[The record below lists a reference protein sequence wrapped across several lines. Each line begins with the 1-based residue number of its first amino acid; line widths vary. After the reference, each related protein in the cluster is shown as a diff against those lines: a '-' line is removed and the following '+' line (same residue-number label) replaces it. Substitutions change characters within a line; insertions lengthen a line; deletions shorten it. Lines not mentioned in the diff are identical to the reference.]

1 METLQTLQAEA
12 IRALRDVL
20 RDPDAKPDT
29 RLRAAEAL
37 LRAEPSAAPVG
48 KAALEAATD
57 EELLAAAR
65 GVHPREKG
73 PAVPAAE
80 TVPSD
85 TLTLL
90 AQPVSRHGGDPKG
103 TRDLETAGGTQNGPA
118 KCDPPGLALPK
129 RGKLKPA
136 LDRQISLDNTPRDS
150 GPTPTP
156 EPWE

>member
-1 METLQTLQAEA
+1 METLQTLHDEA

-20 RDPDAKPDT
+20 RDPDTKPDT

-37 LRAEPSAAPVG
+37 LRAGPSAVPTG
-48 KAALEAATD
+48 TAATLAATD
-57 EELLAAAR
+57 DELLAVAR

-85 TLTLL
+85 TPTLL
-90 AQPVSRHGGDPKG
+90 ARPVSRHGGDPKG

-118 KCDPPGLALPK
+118 KCDPPGLVTPK

-136 LDRQISLDNTPRDS
+136 LDRQIWLDN
-150 GPTPTP
+150 TPTP

>member
-1 METLQTLQAEA
+1 MVVSRAMESLKALQAEA

-20 RDPDAKPDT
+20 RDPEAKPDV

-37 LRAEPSAAPVG
+37 LRAEADVVPVG
-48 KAALEAATD
+48 TGAALSVTD
-57 EELLAAAR
+57 DELLAAAR

-85 TLTLL
+85 ALTDRPEPDVQIP
-90 AQPVSRHGGDPKG
+90 ARG
-103 TRDLETAGGTQNGPA
+103 TQRGPAISKPARGTQNGPA

-129 RGKLKPA
+129 RGKMKPKV
-136 LDRQISLDNTPRDS
+136 DRQISVDN
-150 GPTPTP
+150 TP